1 MFNQYQPQDREGAR
15 RNIEAM
21 YLGCLLKDH
30 SLVDESTLSAGMF
43 QDREHKNLFYLI
55 NKKHKQGETIDLIS
69 LHLLSDKEIKGVGG
83 VNYIVDVFNSVA
95 SANQFKNYEK
105 MIHDFFIQASVK
117 DTTVDFLQDMSTAP
131 SKERV
136 ERFMQDIQRV
146 ELETAKPA
154 ENFKSKLSKRYQEHV
169 SSPIDGLSG
178 IHTGSDTMNQIS
190 DGWQKKD
197 LIIIGARPSMGK
209 TLVGLGT
216 GIEAMQAD
224 PDVMPTFMSAEM
236 AIGGVIDRCIANI
249 GRLNLR
255 KLRNFNKFV
264 QSDKDRAAYNNAM
277 GVLEGSS
284 LDIFEENTVPAIR
297 ARMRQRIKDNPGKKH
312 ICIIDFLTQ
321 LRPTDP
327 TGNANIDYG
336 NMVLDL
342 KQMAKDLDIPVILLV
357 QLNRQ
362 NEMRADKMPTMSDIR
377 DTGVVEQAGDIIIF
391 LHREYYYDKQAD
403 PNLLEINIAKNRQGQ
418 TGLAKLG
425 VEMKF
430 QRFYDLSR
438 GA

>member
-1 MFNQYQPQDREGAR
+1 
-15 RNIEAM
+15 
-21 YLGCLLKDH
+21 
-30 SLVDESTLSAGMF
+30 
-43 QDREHKNLFYLI
+43 
-55 NKKHKQGETIDLIS
+55 
-69 LHLLSDKEIKGVGG
+69 
-83 VNYIVDVFNSVA
+83 
-95 SANQFKNYEK
+95 
-105 MIHDFFIQASVK
+105 
-117 DTTVDFLQDMSTAP
+117 
-131 SKERV
+131 
-136 ERFMQDIQRV
+136 
-146 ELETAKPA
+146 
-154 ENFKSKLSKRYQEHV
+154 
-169 SSPIDGLSG
+169 
-178 IHTGSDTMNQIS
+178 
-190 DGWQKKD
+190 
-197 LIIIGARPSMGK
+197 MGK

-216 GIEAMQAD
+216 GIEGMQAD

-249 GRLNLR
+249 GRLNLS

-264 QSDKDRAAYNNAM
+264 QSDKDQEAYNKAM
-277 GVLEGSS
+277 GILEGSS

-321 LRPTDP
+321 LRSTDP
-327 TGNANIDYG
+327 TGNQNIDYG

-362 NEMRADKMPTMSDIR
+362 NEMRADKTPTMSDIR

-418 TGLAKLG
+418 TGIAKLG

-430 QRFYDLSR
+430 QRFYDLMR